1 MVLNLMIL
9 KLMKIFIMTI
19 HLQQSTN
26 NLTKNKQL
34 HSPPKKTKSK
44 KPIKCWLY
52 GREKR
57 ALGTNASSSGYSLCQ
72 AGSRLTI
79 QNLTSSKNCLCFRL
93 KMSIDLNFS
102 DKSLKRVRSNNTKNY
117 LKIAAYII
125 IPMQQI
131 SQLRAP
137 FPKQT
142 EHLSI

>member
-1 MVLNLMIL
+1 MVSNLMIL
-9 KLMKIFIMTI
+9 KLMKIFKMTI

-34 HSPPKKTKSK
+34 HSPPKKMRSK

-57 ALGTNASSSGYSLCQ
+57 VLCTNASSSGYSLCQ
-72 AGSRLTI
+72 AGLRLMSRHS
-79 QNLTSSKNCLCFRL
+79 TSSRNCLCFRL

-102 DKSLKRVRSNNTKNY
+102 GKSPKRVRSNNTKNY